1 MQSYIDKM
9 INKEFSNGEF
19 THESFDRLYLK
30 VRAGDMLAI
39 KHMTDLVFPYIYR
52 YIVKSFSKDIID
64 NPSELA
70 SYIYESILKYTKS
83 LAKKGEKNYYS
94 FTSQLKIAVRRD
106 LTRIVEKETK
116 LVNRIVSDAIIT
128 NLEDEIVNN
137 LQNERINDTLQTL
150 SERERFV
157 LTEYLGLNGKE
168 KKTLNQVGKLM
179 GVGRK
184 TVFQIYTCA
193 LRKLRMPT
201 QARKL
206 IDLYD

>member
-1 MQSYIDKM
+1 MQTYIEKM

-19 THESFDRLYLK
+19 THETFDRLYVK
-30 VRAGDMLAI
+30 VRSGDMLAI
-39 KHMTDLVFPYIYR
+39 KNMTDLVFPYIYR

-94 FTSQLKIAVRRD
+94 YTSQLKIAVRRD
-106 LTRIVEKETK
+106 LTRIIDKESK
-116 LVNRIVSDAIIT
+116 LLNKMVSDAKIT
-128 NLEDEIVNN
+128 NIEEIIVNN
-137 LQNERINDTLQTL
+137 LQNEKINETLMSL

-157 LTEYLGLNGKE
+157 LEEYLGLNGKN
-168 KKTLNQVGKLM
+168 KKSFNQVGKLM
-179 GVGRK
+179 GIGRK
-184 TVFQIYTCA
+184 TVFQIYTRA